1 MKCHVSIPARPLR
14 RTALLCCPWMQHE
27 GEPAGACVAAGL
39 RGLGSG
45 EAELGGVSA
54 RWWRSTQTGD
64 APPDTALRPPAARL
78 YQCMQP
84 AGTQP

>member
-1 MKCHVSIPARPLR
+1 MKCHVSIPARPLCWP
-14 RTALLCCPWMQHE
+14 ALPCCPWKQ
-27 GEPAGACVAAGL
+27 GEPAGACAAAGL

-64 APPDTALRPPAARL
+64 APPDTALRPPAACL

-84 AGTQP
+84 ASTEP